1 MSGGSGEGELCL
13 FSPLL
18 KIPHVQHL
26 WSPVISISL
35 KWTQAS
41 RGYSLRPWLRS
52 EIVGHSLKTNLIGVS
67 VQAKW
72 TGDSWR
78 CWRVAGD
85 SFVTAASPHLSL
97 FTVSQ
102 ALAGPWGH
110 RDPAFE
116 EFTDQM
122 REQMRLVL
130 CDGGSGVADTL

>member
-1 MSGGSGEGELCL
+1 M
-13 FSPLL
+13 
-18 KIPHVQHL
+18 
-26 WSPVISISL
+26 
-35 KWTQAS
+35 
-41 RGYSLRPWLRS
+41 
-52 EIVGHSLKTNLIGVS
+52 GVS

-116 EFTDQM
+116 ESTDQM
-122 REQMRLVL
+122 REQIRLVL
-130 CDGGSGVADTL
+130 CDGGSGDANTL